1 MKSQLWTHKRAFGGI
16 KEAEETGE
24 ATGGLDFRSSLRM
37 EARALGQ
44 GQIHRRDQCEKDVG
58 RAQRTREAEGKL

>member
-1 MKSQLWTHKRAFGGI
+1 MGS
-16 KEAEETGE
+16 
-24 ATGGLDFRSSLRM
+24 DFRSSLRM
-37 EARALGQ
+37 EARAHGQ